1 MHNPWPLELSSQ
13 ALRAWQ
19 HTKPET
25 EDFDVVVAVAVQPVV
40 GEPLEVDRLASQERV
55 SVGLAHRVAG
65 YEFQC

>member
-13 ALRAWQ
+13 ALWAWQ
-19 HTKPET
+19 HTRPET
-25 EDFDVVVAVAVQPVV
+25 EDFDAAAVAVQPVV

-55 SVGLAHRVAG
+55 LVGLAHRVAG